1 MTDRLPGSARAD
13 LPARTARILLC
24 VALALGLL
32 LRVLVIASEPMGP
45 NAFSDDNAYL
55 SSAAVFV
62 KTGYVTY
69 AAPDARS
76 GVLGPG
82 MPLLLGFLFLLFG
95 YQPTGLLLSHIA
107 FSAIGLGTALGGY
120 LLGRLLHSR
129 WVGVLAAAFLALEP
143 GLAAANSMFYT
154 ETPYMCLNL
163 FALYALL
170 RCAQGWRPGL
180 FLAGVA
186 CVCGAAAFKGLALL
200 VPVCVGLYLLFRRVP
215 LRRWLPRAGM
225 AALLCALVFLPWCVR
240 NAQVVGTFTPFPVS
254 QGDQK
259 LLGSYVGWGYPEGTY
274 EEGITE
280 LDARAW
286 TEGYQADTYRR
297 IALRGE
303 YADERMARWL
313 RENPLGFLGTHLL
326 YKPVSLLLMEFY
338 PHRVLG
344 VPERYAQALWW
355 ALVALAVWGLSF
367 GRPRKA
373 ARRAGYYLPA
383 LYLGLALL
391 LTAMYVP
398 LTRYNAPHA
407 PLILLY
413 AAVGVCDL
421 WRRACGLL
429 RPRLEAAG
437 QPGNGGEPGQA
448 CPPVAVLAETQA
460 ADAGTVHEADIE
472 AGDALAPEDGFTP
485 VDAAPPADE
494 PAPTEG
500 TGPTPEPAQCADPAT
515 PSI

>member
-1 MTDRLPGSARAD
+1 MTDRLPGAARAD
-13 LPARTARILLC
+13 LPARMARILLC
-24 VALALGLL
+24 VALMLGLL
-32 LRVLVIASEPMGP
+32 LRVVVILSEPMGP

-69 AAPDARS
+69 AVPDVRS

-82 MPLLLGFLFLLFG
+82 MPLLLGFLFLLLG
-95 YQPTGLLLSHIA
+95 YQPVGLLLSHIA
-107 FSAIGLGTALGGY
+107 FSAIGLVTALGGY
-120 LLGRLLHSR
+120 LLGRQLHSR
-129 WVGVLAAAFLALEP
+129 RAGVLAAAFLALEP
-143 GLAAANSMFYT
+143 GLAAANCMFYT

-163 FALYALL
+163 FALYTLL

-186 CVCGAAAFKGLALL
+186 CVCGAAAFKGLELL
-200 VPVCVGLYLLFRRVP
+200 VPLCVGAYLLVRRVP
-215 LRRWLPRAGM
+215 LWRWLPRAGL

-240 NAQVVGTFTPFPVS
+240 NWQVVGTFTPFPVS

-259 LLGSYVGWGYPEGTY
+259 LLGSYVGWGYPEGSY

-286 TEGYQADTYRR
+286 TEGYQADAYRR

-326 YKPVSLLLMEFY
+326 YKPISLLLMEFY
-338 PHRVLG
+338 PHRVPG
-344 VPERYAQALWW
+344 VPQRYAQALWW

-373 ARRAGYYLPA
+373 ARRAGFYFPA

-413 AAVGVCDL
+413 ASVGVCDL
-421 WRRACGLL
+421 WRRASGLG
-429 RPRLEAAG
+429 RPRLRPACLPGGNADGQGHANPPAAAAPSDAEATQTEATETDAANMDAAEAFGTPSPTDEAA
-437 QPGNGGEPGQA
+437 P
-448 CPPVAVLAETQA
+448 
-460 ADAGTVHEADIE
+460 ADKLV
-472 AGDALAPEDGFTP
+472 P
-485 VDAAPPADE
+485 AAPAQGAAPAS
-494 PAPTEG
+494 
-500 TGPTPEPAQCADPAT
+500 

>member
-1 MTDRLPGSARAD
+1 MADRLLAPARAD
-13 LPARTARILLC
+13 IPARAARILLC
-24 VALALGLL
+24 VALMLGLL
-32 LRVLVIASEPMGP
+32 LRILVIAGVPMGP

-62 KTGYVTY
+62 KTGTVTY
-69 AAPDARS
+69 AAPDTRS

-95 YQPTGLLLSHIA
+95 YQPAGLVLSHIA
-107 FSAIGLGTALGGY
+107 FSMIGLGTALGGY

-129 WVGVLAAAFLALEP
+129 RVGLLAAALLALEP
-143 GLAAANSMFYT
+143 GLAAANCMFYT

-170 RCAQGWRPGL
+170 RCAQGWRLGA

-200 VPVCVGLYLLFRRVP
+200 APACAGLYLLFRRVP
-215 LRRWLPRAGM
+215 LRRWLPKAGL

-240 NAQVVGTFTPFPVS
+240 NLQAVGAFTPFPVS

-274 EEGITE
+274 EEGIAE
-280 LDARAW
+280 LDTRAW
-286 TEGYQADTYRR
+286 EEGYQEDTYRR

-313 RENPLGFLGTHLL
+313 RDDPLGFIATHLL

-338 PHRVLG
+338 PIRVAG
-344 VPERYAQALWW
+344 VPERFAQMLWW
-355 ALVALAVWGLSF
+355 ALAALALWGLSF
-367 GRPRKA
+367 GRPRRA
-373 ARRAGYYLPA
+373 ARRPGFYVPA
-383 LYLGLALL
+383 LYLALALL

-398 LTRYNAPHA
+398 LARYNAPHA
-407 PLILLY
+407 PFVLLY
-413 AAVGVCDL
+413 AAVGGCDL
-421 WRRACGLL
+421 WRRACALL
-429 RPRLEAAG
+429 GPRHGAGKLADGERLPETTPPPALE
-437 QPGNGGEPGQA
+437 
-448 CPPVAVLAETQA
+448 T
-460 ADAGTVHEADIE
+460 ADAGTD
-472 AGDALAPEDGFTP
+472 
-485 VDAAPPADE
+485 
-494 PAPTEG
+494 
-500 TGPTPEPAQCADPAT
+500 PAQ
-515 PSI
+515 PSQPNE